1 MENVYH
7 RKLQLQKYIS
17 HIWHYLNKHSYD
29 IAYLTWQLKEAVE
42 ILPSCFK
49 HLKGTI
55 NTCQLKH
62 YKL

>member
-1 MENVYH
+1 MPWDGKRVSQETAIAKIYFKPYN
-7 RKLQLQKYIS
+7 
-17 HIWHYLNKHSYD
+17 

-49 HLKGTI
+49 QLKGTI
-55 NTCQLKH
+55 NTCQSKH